1 MNYRVALTR
10 LKIPLRNGN
19 EEEEER
25 GENEGKREKK
35 REKKEEMMD
44 GMEGAKRRKEE
55 QWEKRR

>member
-1 MNYRVALTR
+1 MRE
-10 LKIPLRNGN
+10 KIPLRNGN